1 MQTIAPFPLVSVTGG
16 AFERGRQYG
25 KQAAGR
31 IRKSADMYGRTLENL
46 GYSAASRD
54 KLILSFARSI
64 GEFGAHYLDEMHG
77 IAEGSGVPFADIV
90 MINART
96 EVLAKARAE
105 KVPGVDEEGGDG
117 CTGALILPERSTTGR
132 LIHGQNW
139 DWRADC
145 VETGVV
151 LRVHNDDGPDFLTF
165 VEAGG
170 LARSGLN
177 SAGVSIT
184 ANYLESSRDFENLG
198 VPLSLLRRSALEQSV
213 FANALKIVATT
224 PKSCSNNVML
234 GMAEG
239 FGIDLECAPDEH
251 FPIYPGDDQ
260 LIVHANHWVSP
271 VARSKLVDTGCE
283 NSPDSHYRDWR
294 VRKLLNQSEL
304 IGRQELKQALFDS
317 FGTPFAVCRPP
328 RPGTRHSTTATVAMV
343 VMEPALGEMDVAP
356 LPALNR
362 TFTRYSLT
370 AEPVR
375 LDDQDSNHPAGS
387 A

>member
-1 MQTIAPFPLVSVTGG
+1 M
-16 AFERGRQYG
+16 R
-25 KQAAGR
+25 
-31 IRKSADMYGRTLENL
+31 
-46 GYSAASRD
+46 
-54 KLILSFARSI
+54 
-64 GEFGAHYLDEMHG
+64 G
-77 IAEGSGVPFADIV
+77 IAEGSGVAFQDIV

-105 KVPGVDEEGGDG
+105 KIAAVNEDAGDG
-117 CTGALILPERSTTGR
+117 CTGALVLPDRSATGR

-145 VETGVV
+145 AETGIV
-151 LRVHNDDGPDFLTF
+151 LRVRNDDGPDFLTF

-184 ANYLESSRDFENLG
+184 ANYLESERDFKQAG
-198 VPLSLLRRSALEQSV
+198 VPLSLLRRSVLEQSV
-213 FANALKIVATT
+213 FANALKVVATT

-239 FGIDLECAPDEH
+239 FGIDLECAPDEA

-271 VARSKLVDTGCE
+271 IARSKLIDMGCE
-283 NSPDSHYRDWR
+283 NSSDSHYRDWR
-294 VRKLLNQSEL
+294 VRKILNQSAL
-304 IGRQELKQALFDS
+304 IGRQELKDALFDS
-317 FGTPFAVCRPP
+317 FGTPFSVCRPP
-328 RPGTRHSTTATVAMV
+328 RPGTRHAMTATVAMV
-343 VMEPALGEMDVAP
+343 IMEPALGEMEVAP
-356 LPALNR
+356 MPALNR

-370 AEPVR
+370 GEPVV
-375 LDDQDSNHPAGS
+375 LAD
-387 A
+387 